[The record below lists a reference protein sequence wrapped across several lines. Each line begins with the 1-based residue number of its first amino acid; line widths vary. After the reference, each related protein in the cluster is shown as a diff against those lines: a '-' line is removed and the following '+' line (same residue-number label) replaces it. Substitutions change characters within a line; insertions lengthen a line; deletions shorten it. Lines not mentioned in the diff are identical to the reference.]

1 MSAPALLL
9 GSVLTF
15 ATTDG
20 QELQL
25 TVSLTSPATASLA
38 WGELTKSSSLTSTR
52 HQFSGLPV
60 PKDSAVDYR
69 LFLGAEPAHA
79 VRVEPIGTP
88 DKLRIAVYGDSREGS
103 EPHRVL
109 LEHMAERNVDLM
121 VHTGDVV
128 AHAGDESG
136 WVKHLSTSL
145 PISSRRPLILALGN
159 HEIAQLWGGKQV
171 DGLKEAMEALPP
183 PKDAIARELNAPS
196 AVFHVRVG
204 PALFISL
211 DSNADLSPG
220 SPQLAFLE
228 RVLKEKGDA
237 KFVFVAYHHGPL
249 SSGPHGGHRHGR
261 AISSLLEKYQVTA
274 SLGGHDHIYERLVQ
288 NGVTYIVAGGGGAPL
303 YARRRI
309 VEGSRVF
316 ADVYNWTEIILDG
329 DRASLEAFSLEG
341 ATIDK
346 VQLVPLEDKGVAPS
360 NPFVRRGLAIG
371 AAILML
377 AAFVW
382 VSRKL

>member
-1 MSAPALLL
+1 MSAPTILL

-20 QELQL
+20 AELQL
-25 TVSLTSPATASLA
+25 TLSLTQPATVALA
-38 WGELTKSSSLTSTR
+38 WGQLTKSSSAASTR
-52 HQFSGLPV
+52 HLFRGLPV
-60 PKDSAVDYR
+60 PKDSVLEYR
-69 LFLGAEPAHA
+69 LSVGTEPVLP
-79 VRVEPIGTP
+79 VRVDPIGSR

-103 EPHRVL
+103 EAHRLL

-128 AHAGDESG
+128 AHAGDRSG
-136 WVKHLSTSL
+136 WVKHLTASL

-159 HEIAQLWGGKQV
+159 HEIAQLWGGKKV
-171 DGLKEAMEALPP
+171 DGLKEAMEELPP
-183 PKDAIARELNAPS
+183 PDDRLARELNTPS
-196 AVFHVRVG
+196 AVFHVCVG

-220 SPQLAFLE
+220 SPQLQFLE

-249 SSGPHGGHRHGR
+249 SSGPHGGHRNGR
-261 AISSLLEKYQVTA
+261 AISNLLEKYEVTA
-274 SLGGHDHIYERLVQ
+274 SLAGHDHLYERLVQ
-288 NGVTYIVAGGGGAPL
+288 NGVTYLVAGGGGAPL

-309 VEGSRVF
+309 IEGSRVF
-316 ADVYNWTEIILDG
+316 ADVYNWAEIVIDG
-329 DRASLEAFSLEG
+329 DRATLEAYSLEG
-341 ATIDK
+341 AVIDK
-346 VQLVPLEDKGVAPS
+346 VQLVPLEDKGGAPS
-360 NPFVRRGLAIG
+360 DPFVRRGLAI
-371 AAILML
+371 AAAVLML